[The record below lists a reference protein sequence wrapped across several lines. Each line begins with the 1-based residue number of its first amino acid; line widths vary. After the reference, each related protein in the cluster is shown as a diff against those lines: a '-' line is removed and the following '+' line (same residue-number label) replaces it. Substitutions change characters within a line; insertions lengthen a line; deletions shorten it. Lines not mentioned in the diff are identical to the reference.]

1 MDYRKL
7 IEDYKNRTLDEA
19 QEQQV
24 EADIEKHEAISDY
37 LMENTE
43 IPGLEELSLTGGSSA
58 DTLRKEAD
66 NSGSSDMAAQIKTL
80 IRRAF
85 VKAGVIV
92 GAVVLALTL
101 AVLFLLPRFVDCF
114 YYNPCEVAGV
124 TQNGIETNRMTLD
137 MAVWSEL
144 HLPGSYRDMVMCERE
159 GYGSYSVYVPQ
170 TSSYS
175 NSFTDVAGK
184 LTRGKLTFYNPNVF
198 KKDAA
203 NTFGRVSGIF
213 DNGSEWSLPSDNR
226 LYRAYVTFD
235 KVMSYKELVAWCDA
249 NPAYSPDWCAICRK
263 TDELY
268 SLGLELGFIY
278 DDCCTEMGFDSEKY
292 PLLSI
297 FSVYEKNNVG
307 ETFHIPEEDMTQ
319 HVVSLLRYSE
329 EHREFAEM
337 MNPSRQEGEYADL
350 ADSIEQ
356 DGIYVYGFTIIGSGD
371 DIRALAQAEHIAG
384 IYTEPLA

>member
-203 NTFGRVSGIF
+203 NTLGRVSGIF

-249 NPAYSPDWCAICRK
+249 NPAYSP
-263 TDELY
+263 LH
-268 SLGLELGFIY
+268 G
-278 DDCCTEMGFDSEKY
+278 
-292 PLLSI
+292 
-297 FSVYEKNNVG
+297 N
-307 ETFHIPEEDMTQ
+307 
-319 HVVSLLRYSE
+319 
-329 EHREFAEM
+329 
-337 MNPSRQEGEYADL
+337 
-350 ADSIEQ
+350 
-356 DGIYVYGFTIIGSGD
+356 GI
-371 DIRALAQAEHIAG
+371 
-384 IYTEPLA
+384 

>member
-7 IEDYKNRTLDEA
+7 IEDYKNGTLDEA
-19 QEQQV
+19 QEKQV
-24 EADIEKHEAISDY
+24 AADIEKHEAISDY
-37 LMENTE
+37 LMESAE
-43 IPGLEELSLTGGSSA
+43 IPGLEEISLSSGEGALSES
-58 DTLRKEAD
+58 EAER
-66 NSGSSDMAAQIKTL
+66 GSSDTAAQIRKL

-92 GAVVLALTL
+92 GTAVLALTL

-114 YYNPCEVAGV
+114 YYDPCEIAGV
-124 TQNGIETNRMTLD
+124 TPNGIETNRMTLD

-144 HLPGSYRDMVMCERE
+144 HLPGTYRDMVMCERE
-159 GYGSYSVYVPQ
+159 GYGSYSIYVPQ
-170 TSSYS
+170 TSSYN

-184 LTRGKLTFYNPNVF
+184 LTRNKLTFYNPNVF
-198 KKDAA
+198 KKDVPV
-203 NTFGRVSGIF
+203 TFGRVSGIF

-226 LYRAYVTFD
+226 FYRAYVTFD

-249 NPAYSPDWCAICRK
+249 NPAYSPDWCAMCRK

-278 DDCCTEMGFDSEKY
+278 DDGCTEMGFDSEKY

-297 FSVYEKNNVG
+297 FSVYVKNNVG

-329 EHREFAEM
+329 DHREFAEM
-337 MNPSRQEGEYADL
+337 MNLTRQEGEYAAL

-356 DGIYVYGFTIIGSGD
+356 DGIYVYGFSIVGTGEE
-371 DIRALAQAEHIAG
+371 IRSLAQADHIAG
-384 IYTEPLA
+384 IYTEHIA

>member
-1 MDYRKL
+1 MDYHKL
-7 IEDYKNRTLDEA
+7 MEAYKSGTLNEA
-19 QEQQV
+19 QREQV
-24 EADIEKHEAISDY
+24 AADIEKHEVISDY
-37 LMENTE
+37 LMENAE
-43 IPGLEELSLTGGSSA
+43 IPGLEAFSPNFPTDVGRTNDGGA
-58 DTLRKEAD
+58 
-66 NSGSSDMAAQIKTL
+66 SDMAEQIKKA

-263 TDELY
+263 TDEPI
-268 SLGLELGFIY
+268 SPSLELGFLY
-278 DDCCTEMGFDSEKY
+278 NHGCTEMGFDSEKY

-297 FSVYEKNNVG
+297 FSVYEKNNVV

-337 MNPSRQEGEYADL
+337 MNPSRQEGEYAGL